1 MPRKVFISILGTG
14 FYEECAY
21 TKEKEEEEGKEQ
33 TPFTSTS
40 TRYSHQA
47 ALELVG
53 ANGWTEEDRVIS
65 FLTKKARE
73 LNWNKTIAER
83 KRYGKET
90 SEPYKG
96 LEAVLQEMN
105 LKAQV
110 EDKDIKDGMNK
121 EEIWEVFQTIYDT
134 LQEGDELHLDLTHSF
149 RFLPMLL
156 LVLGNYAKFLKG
168 ITIKNIVY
176 GNYEARNLANNEAP
190 IISLLPLVS
199 LQDWTFAAAN
209 YLQNGRATQLQT
221 LVNKELSPIL
231 KKAMGADKD
240 ASALN
245 QYFNALAELS
255 GFVLN
260 CRGKDIRVGKK
271 INTIH
276 NAEKRIEKIII
287 PPMVPIFNKIHQPLL
302 AFSPT
307 DNILNGFYAAQWSLN
322 KQLHQ
327 QAITLLQETVVS
339 LLCQENG
346 LDLLD
351 KNQRTLINKAF
362 AIASDKI
369 PESKWTL
376 SEDGEA
382 GSEKQKEIIKRL
394 IQQPT
399 IIELANTF
407 KEITNIR
414 NDFNHAGEDRG
425 GARSV
430 KSITSGIE
438 KYLNITLNYLGI
450 SNSAVTSPTHPHP
463 QSALFINLSNH
474 PSSTWQPAQ
483 LKAARQY
490 GEIIDIDF
498 PTVDALCKPERVDH
512 LANQYAQDIINR
524 GAPTCITAHV
534 MGEMA
539 LTFRIVELLKAQG
552 IRCVASTTERI
563 VTDLTDNRK
572 ETQFSFV
579 QFREY

>member
-21 TKEKEEEEGKEQ
+21 TKEKEEEHK
-33 TPFTSTS
+33 PFKSS
-40 TRYSHQA
+40 PTRFIQQA
-47 ALELVG
+47 SLELVG
-53 ANGWTEEDRVIS
+53 ANDWSKEDRVII

-73 LNWNKTIAER
+73 LNWNKTITER

-90 SEPYKG
+90 PEPYKG

-110 EDKDIKDGMNK
+110 EGKDIKDGMN
-121 EEIWEVFQTIYDT
+121 EAEIWEVFQTIYDT

-190 IISLLPLVS
+190 IISLLPLAS

-209 YLQNGRATQLQT
+209 YLQNGRATQLEE
-221 LVNKELSPIL
+221 LVNEKLEQILRDKEAINQDARTLNKYIKTLSNFT
-231 KKAMGADKD
+231 KD
-240 ASALN
+240 L
-245 QYFNALAELS
+245 
-255 GFVLN
+255 LN
-260 CRGKDIRVGKK
+260 CRGKAIRSGKA
-271 INTIH
+271 INTISTE
-276 NAEKRIEKIII
+276 AKRIEKVII
-287 PPMVPIFNKIHQPLL
+287 PAMAPILEKINHSLEIFLPYEHV
-302 AFSPT
+302 F
-307 DNILNGFYAAQWSLN
+307 NGFYAAQWCFN
-322 KQLHQ
+322 NQLYQ
-327 QAITLLQETVVS
+327 QAITTLQENIVTYICLQKKLDISNIAQREVV
-339 LLCQENG
+339 
-346 LDLLD
+346 
-351 KNQRTLINKAF
+351 NKAF
-362 AIASDKI
+362 NIYLNNTQEEQWK
-369 PESKWTL
+369 L
-376 SEDGEA
+376 SGKNEEQRL
-382 GSEKQKEIIKRL
+382 SEKQTIKELLDYSVLK
-394 IQQPT
+394 
-399 IIELANTF
+399 ELSSTFLVTTNT
-407 KEITNIR
+407 R
-414 NDFNHAGEDRG
+414 NDYNHAGENPNPTKAQKLINQIDERLKKVFEYFNLPQVP
-425 GARSV
+425 S
-430 KSITSGIE
+430 E
-438 KYLNITLNYLGI
+438 TLH
-450 SNSAVTSPTHPHP
+450 SHPHP

-483 LKAARQY
+483 LEAARQY

-498 PTVDALCKPERVDH
+498 PAVDALCKPERVDH

-534 MGEMA
+534 MGEMT

-563 VTDLTDNRK
+563 VTDLSDNRK

>member
-21 TKEKEEEEGKEQ
+21 TKEIEEEDGKEQ
-33 TPFTSTS
+33 KPFTSTP
-40 TRYSHQA
+40 TRFIQQA
-47 ALELVG
+47 SLELVG
-53 ANGWTEEDRVIS
+53 ANGWTEEDRVII
-65 FLTKKARE
+65 FLTKKARA
-73 LNWNKTIAER
+73 LNWNKGITER
-83 KRYGKET
+83 TPYGKNT
-90 SEPYKG
+90 PVPYKG
-96 LEAVLQEMN
+96 LETVLQEMG
-105 LKAQV
+105 LKATI
-110 EDKDIKDGMNK
+110 EDKDIRDGMNK

-134 LQEGDELHLDLTHSF
+134 LEEGDEVYMDLTHSF

-176 GNYEARNLANNEAP
+176 GNYEARNAQNEAP

-209 YLQNGRATQLQT
+209 YLQNGRATQLQA

-339 LLCQENG
+339 LLCKENG

-351 KNQRTLINKAF
+351 KNQRILINKAF
-362 AIASDKI
+362 AITSDKI
-369 PESKWTL
+369 PESKWAL
-376 SEDGEA
+376 SEDGEE
-382 GSEKQKEIIKRL
+382 GSEKQKEIIKHL

-438 KYLNITLNYLGI
+438 KYLNITLDYLGI
-450 SNSAVTSPTHPHP
+450 SNPVVTSPTHPHA

-483 LKAARQY
+483 LEAARQY

-498 PTVDALCKPERVDH
+498 PTVDALCQPERVDL

-534 MGEMA
+534 MGEMT

>member
-1 MPRKVFISILGTG
+1 MPRKVFISILGTS
-14 FYEECAY
+14 FYRECTY
-21 TKEKEEEEGKEQ
+21 TDGDTQFKSS
-33 TPFTSTS
+33 P
-40 TRYSHQA
+40 TRFIQQA
-47 ALELVG
+47 SLELVG
-53 ANGWTEEDRVIS
+53 AKEWTEEDKVVI
-65 FLTKKARE
+65 FLTQNARKD
-73 LNWNKTIAER
+73 NWEKTIVER
-83 KRYGKET
+83 KPLGKDT
-90 SEPYKG
+90 PEPYKG

-271 INTIH
+271 INIIH

-534 MGEMA
+534 MGEMT

-572 ETQFSFV
+572 ETQFTFV

>member
-14 FYEECAY
+14 LYEECAY
-21 TKEKEEEEGKEQ
+21 TKEKEEEQK
-33 TPFTSTS
+33 PFTSTP
-40 TRYSHQA
+40 TRFIQQA
-47 ALELVG
+47 SLELVG
-53 ANGWTEEDRVIS
+53 ANGWTEEDRVII
-65 FLTKKARE
+65 FLTKKARA
-73 LNWNKTIAER
+73 LNWNKGITER
-83 KRYGKET
+83 TPYGKNT
-90 SEPYKG
+90 PVPYKG
-96 LEAVLQEMN
+96 LETVLQEMG
-105 LKAQV
+105 LKATI
-110 EDKDIKDGMNK
+110 EDKDIRDGMNK

-134 LQEGDELHLDLTHSF
+134 LEEGDEVYMDLTHSF

-176 GNYEARNLANNEAP
+176 GNYEARNAQDEAP
-190 IISLLPLVS
+190 IISLLPLAS

-209 YLQNGRATQLQT
+209 YLQNGRATQLQA

-339 LLCQENG
+339 LLCKENG

-351 KNQRTLINKAF
+351 KNQRILINKAF

-425 GARSV
+425 GARTV

-438 KYLNITLNYLGI
+438 KYLNITLDYLGI

-474 PSSTWQPAQ
+474 SSSTWQPAQ
-483 LKAARQY
+483 LAAAKQY

-498 PTVDALCKPERVDH
+498 PAVDALCMPERDDQ
-512 LANQYAQDIINR
+512 LANQYALDIINR

-534 MGEMA
+534 MGEMT
-539 LTFRIVELLKAQG
+539 LTFHIVELLKAQG

-563 VTDLTDNRK
+563 VTDLSDNRK

>member
-21 TKEKEEEEGKEQ
+21 TKEKEEEHK
-33 TPFTSTS
+33 PFKSS
-40 TRYSHQA
+40 PTRFIQQA
-47 ALELVG
+47 SLELVG
-53 ANGWTEEDRVIS
+53 ANDWSKEDRVII
-65 FLTKKARE
+65 FLTKKARA
-73 LNWNKTIAER
+73 LNWNKTITER
-83 KRYGKET
+83 TPYGKNT
-90 SEPYKG
+90 PVPYKC
-96 LEAVLQEMN
+96 LETVLQEMG
-105 LKAQV
+105 LKATI
-110 EDKDIKDGMNK
+110 EDKDIRDGMNK

-134 LQEGDELHLDLTHSF
+134 LEEGDEVYMDLTHSF

-176 GNYEARNLANNEAP
+176 GNYEARNAQDEAP
-190 IISLLPLVS
+190 IISLLPLAS

-209 YLQNGRATQLQT
+209 YLQNGRATQLQA

-260 CRGKDIRVGKK
+260 CRGKDVRVGKK

-339 LLCQENG
+339 LLCKENG

-351 KNQRTLINKAF
+351 KNQRILINKAF

-425 GARSV
+425 GARTV

-438 KYLNITLNYLGI
+438 KYLNITLDYLGI

-474 PSSTWQPAQ
+474 SSSTWQPAQ
-483 LKAARQY
+483 LAAAKQY

-498 PTVDALCKPERVDH
+498 PAVDALCMPERVDQ
-512 LANQYAQDIINR
+512 LANQYALDIINR

-534 MGEMA
+534 MGEMT
-539 LTFRIVELLKAQG
+539 LTFHIVELLKAQG

-563 VTDLTDNRK
+563 VTDLSDNRK

>member
-33 TPFTSTS
+33 KPFTSTP
-40 TRYSHQA
+40 TRFIQQA
-47 ALELVG
+47 SLELVG
-53 ANGWTEEDRVIS
+53 ANGWTEEDRVII

-73 LNWNKTIAER
+73 LNWNKTITER

-90 SEPYKG
+90 PEPYKG
-96 LEAVLQEMN
+96 LEAVLQEMD

-168 ITIKNIVY
+168 ITIKNIAY
-176 GNYEARNLANNEAP
+176 GNYEARNAQNEAP
-190 IISLLPLVS
+190 IISLLPLAS

-209 YLQNGRATQLQT
+209 YLQNGRATQLEE
-221 LVNKELSPIL
+221 LVNEELEQILRDKEAINQDARTLNKYIKTLSNFT
-231 KKAMGADKD
+231 KD
-240 ASALN
+240 L
-245 QYFNALAELS
+245 
-255 GFVLN
+255 LN
-260 CRGKDIRVGKK
+260 CRGKAIRSGKA
-271 INTIH
+271 INTISTE
-276 NAEKRIEKIII
+276 AKRIEKVII
-287 PPMVPIFNKIHQPLL
+287 PAMAPILEKINHSLEIFLPYEHV
-302 AFSPT
+302 F
-307 DNILNGFYAAQWSLN
+307 NGFYAAQWCFN
-322 KQLHQ
+322 NQLYQ
-327 QAITLLQETVVS
+327 QAITTLQENIVTYICLQKKLDISNIAQREVV
-339 LLCQENG
+339 
-346 LDLLD
+346 
-351 KNQRTLINKAF
+351 NKAF
-362 AIASDKI
+362 NIYLNNTQEEQWK
-369 PESKWTL
+369 L
-376 SEDGEA
+376 SGKNEEQRL
-382 GSEKQKEIIKRL
+382 SEKQTIKELLDYSVLK
-394 IQQPT
+394 
-399 IIELANTF
+399 ELSSTFLVTTNT
-407 KEITNIR
+407 R
-414 NDFNHAGEDRG
+414 NDYNHAGENPNPTKAQKLINQIDERLKKVFEYFNLPQVP
-425 GARSV
+425 S
-430 KSITSGIE
+430 E
-438 KYLNITLNYLGI
+438 TLH
-450 SNSAVTSPTHPHP
+450 SHPHP
-463 QSALFINLSNH
+463 QSTLFINLSNH

-483 LKAARQY
+483 LEAARQY

-498 PTVDALCKPERVDH
+498 PTVDALCEPERVDH

-534 MGEMA
+534 MGEMT

-563 VTDLTDNRK
+563 VTDLSDNRK

>member
-33 TPFTSTS
+33 KPFTSTP
-40 TRYSHQA
+40 TRFIQQA
-47 ALELVG
+47 SLELVG
-53 ANGWTEEDRVIS
+53 ANGWTEEDRVII

-73 LNWNKTIAER
+73 LNWNKTITER

-90 SEPYKG
+90 PEPYKG
-96 LEAVLQEMN
+96 LEAVLQEMD

-176 GNYEARNLANNEAP
+176 GNYEARNAQNEAP

-209 YLQNGRATQLQT
+209 YLQNGRATQLEELANEELRPMLQNTKDINIDART
-221 LVNKELSPIL
+221 LNKYVKTLSTFT
-231 KKAMGADKD
+231 KD
-240 ASALN
+240 L
-245 QYFNALAELS
+245 
-255 GFVLN
+255 LN
-260 CRGKDIRVGKK
+260 CRAQAIRSGEA
-271 INTIH
+271 INAIRTE
-276 NAEKRIEKIII
+276 AKRIEKVIIT
-287 PPMVPIFNKIHQPLL
+287 PMAPVLDKINHSLEIFLPNEHV
-302 AFSPT
+302 F
-307 DNILNGFYAAQWSLN
+307 NGFYAAQWCFN
-322 KQLHQ
+322 NQLYQ
-327 QAITLLQETVVS
+327 QAITTLQENIVTYICLQKKLDISNIAQREVV
-339 LLCQENG
+339 
-346 LDLLD
+346 
-351 KNQRTLINKAF
+351 NKAF
-362 AIASDKI
+362 NIYLNNTQEEQWK
-369 PESKWTL
+369 L
-376 SEDGEA
+376 SGKNEEQRL
-382 GSEKQKEIIKRL
+382 SEKQTIKELLDYSVLK
-394 IQQPT
+394 
-399 IIELANTF
+399 ELSSTFLVTTNT
-407 KEITNIR
+407 R
-414 NDFNHAGEDRG
+414 NDYNHAGENPNPTKAQKLINQIDERLKKVFEYFNLPQVP
-425 GARSV
+425 S
-430 KSITSGIE
+430 E
-438 KYLNITLNYLGI
+438 TLH
-450 SNSAVTSPTHPHP
+450 SHPHP
-463 QSALFINLSNH
+463 QSTLFINLSNH

-483 LKAARQY
+483 LEAARQY
-490 GEIIDIDF
+490 GEIMDIDF
-498 PTVDALCKPERVDH
+498 PAVDALCEPERVDH

-534 MGEMA
+534 MGEMT

>member
-14 FYEECAY
+14 FYEKCAY
-21 TKEKEEEEGKEQ
+21 TKEIEEEDGKEQ
-33 TPFTSTS
+33 KPFTSTPI
-40 TRYSHQA
+40 RFIQQA
-47 ALELVG
+47 SLELVG
-53 ANGWTEEDRVIS
+53 ANGWTEEDRVII

-73 LNWNKTIAER
+73 LNWNKGITER
-83 KRYGKET
+83 TPYGKNT
-90 SEPYKG
+90 PVPYKG
-96 LEAVLQEMN
+96 LETVLQEMG
-105 LKAQV
+105 LKATI

-134 LQEGDELHLDLTHSF
+134 LEVGDELYLDLTHSF

-176 GNYEARNLANNEAP
+176 GNYEARNAQDEAP
-190 IISLLPLVS
+190 IISLLPLAS

-209 YLQNGRATQLQT
+209 YLQNGRATQLQA

-339 LLCQENG
+339 LLCKENG

-351 KNQRTLINKAF
+351 KNQRILINKAF
-362 AIASDKI
+362 AITSDKI
-369 PESKWTL
+369 PESKWAL
-376 SEDGEA
+376 SEDGEE
-382 GSEKQKEIIKRL
+382 GSEKQKEIIKHL

-425 GARSV
+425 GARGV
-430 KSITSGIE
+430 KSITSGID
-438 KYLNITLNYLGI
+438 KYLNITLDYLGI
-450 SNSAVTSPTHPHP
+450 SNSAATSPTQPQP
-463 QSALFINLSNH
+463 QSALFVNLSNH

-483 LKAARQY
+483 LEAAKQY

-498 PTVDALCKPERVDH
+498 PAVDTLCLPERVDQ
-512 LANQYAQDIINR
+512 LANQYALDIINR
-524 GAPTCITAHV
+524 GAPTCLTAHV
-534 MGEMA
+534 MGEMT

-563 VTDLTDNRK
+563 VTDLPDNRK
-572 ETQFSFV
+572 ETQFTFV

>member
-14 FYEECAY
+14 FYEKCAY
-21 TKEKEEEEGKEQ
+21 TKEIEEEDGKEQ
-33 TPFTSTS
+33 KPFTSTP
-40 TRYSHQA
+40 TRFILQA
-47 ALELVG
+47 SLELVG
-53 ANGWTEEDRVIS
+53 ANGWTEEDRVII

-73 LNWNKTIAER
+73 LNWNKGITER
-83 KRYGKET
+83 TPYGKNT
-90 SEPYKG
+90 PVPYKG
-96 LEAVLQEMN
+96 LETVLQEMG
-105 LKAQV
+105 LKATI

-134 LQEGDELHLDLTHSF
+134 LEVGDELYLDLTHSF

-176 GNYEARNLANNEAP
+176 GNYEARNAQDEAP
-190 IISLLPLVS
+190 IISLLPLAS

-209 YLQNGRATQLQT
+209 YLQNGRATQLQA

-339 LLCQENG
+339 LLCKENG

-351 KNQRTLINKAF
+351 KNQRILINKAF
-362 AIASDKI
+362 AITSDKI
-369 PESKWTL
+369 PESKWAL
-376 SEDGEA
+376 SEDGEE
-382 GSEKQKEIIKRL
+382 GSEKQKEIIKHL

-425 GARSV
+425 GARGV
-430 KSITSGIE
+430 KSITSGID
-438 KYLNITLNYLGI
+438 KYLNITLDYLGI
-450 SNSAVTSPTHPHP
+450 SNSAATSPTQPQP
-463 QSALFINLSNH
+463 QSALFVNLSNH

-483 LKAARQY
+483 LEAAKQY

-498 PTVDALCKPERVDH
+498 PAVDTLCLPERVDQ
-512 LANQYAQDIINR
+512 LANQYALDIINR
-524 GAPTCITAHV
+524 GAPTCLTAHV
-534 MGEMA
+534 MGEMT

-563 VTDLTDNRK
+563 VTDLPDNRK
-572 ETQFSFV
+572 ETQFTFV

>member
-1 MPRKVFISILGTG
+1 MSRKVFISILGAG

-21 TKEKEEEEGKEQ
+21 TKEKEEEHK
-33 TPFTSTS
+33 PFTSTP
-40 TRYSHQA
+40 TRFIQQA
-47 ALELVG
+47 SLELVG
-53 ANGWTEEDRVIS
+53 ANGWTEEDRVII

-73 LNWNKTIAER
+73 LNWNKTITER
-83 KRYGKET
+83 KRYGKDT
-90 SEPYKG
+90 PEPYKG
-96 LEAVLQEMN
+96 LETVLQEMN

-134 LQEGDELHLDLTHSF
+134 LQEGDELHLDLTHGF
-149 RFLPMLL
+149 RSLPMLL

-168 ITIKNIVY
+168 TTIKNIVY
-176 GNYEARNLANNEAP
+176 GNYEARNAQKEAP

-231 KKAMGADKD
+231 KNAMGADKD

-339 LLCQENG
+339 LLCKENG

-351 KNQRTLINKAF
+351 KNQRILINKAF
-362 AIASDKI
+362 AITSDKI
-369 PESKWTL
+369 PESKWAL
-376 SEDGEA
+376 SEDGEE
-382 GSEKQKEIIKRL
+382 GSEKQKEIIKHL

-438 KYLNITLNYLGI
+438 KYLNITLDYLGI
-450 SNSAVTSPTHPHP
+450 SNPVVTSPTHPHA
-463 QSALFINLSNH
+463 QSALFVNLSNH

-483 LKAARQY
+483 LEAAKQY

-498 PTVDALCKPERVDH
+498 PAVDALCESELVDH

-524 GAPTCITAHV
+524 GAPTCLTAHV
-534 MGEMA
+534 MGEMT

-563 VTDLTDNRK
+563 VNQLGDNRK
-572 ETQFSFV
+572 ETQFTFV

>member
-14 FYEECAY
+14 FYEKCAY
-21 TKEKEEEEGKEQ
+21 TKEIEEEDGKEQ
-33 TPFTSTS
+33 KPFTSTP
-40 TRYSHQA
+40 TRFIQQA
-47 ALELVG
+47 SLELVG
-53 ANGWTEEDRVIS
+53 ANGWTEEDRVII

-73 LNWNKTIAER
+73 LNWNKGITER
-83 KRYGKET
+83 TPYGKNT
-90 SEPYKG
+90 PVPYKG
-96 LEAVLQEMN
+96 LETVLQEMG
-105 LKAQV
+105 LKATI

-134 LQEGDELHLDLTHSF
+134 LEVGDELYLDLTHSF

-176 GNYEARNLANNEAP
+176 GNYEARNAQDEAP
-190 IISLLPLVS
+190 IISLLPLAS

-209 YLQNGRATQLQT
+209 YLQNGRATQLQA

-339 LLCQENG
+339 LLCKENG

-351 KNQRTLINKAF
+351 KNQRILINKAF
-362 AIASDKI
+362 AITSDKI
-369 PESKWTL
+369 PESKWAL
-376 SEDGEA
+376 SEDGEE
-382 GSEKQKEIIKRL
+382 GSEKQKEIIKHL

-425 GARSV
+425 GARGV
-430 KSITSGIE
+430 KSITSGID
-438 KYLNITLNYLGI
+438 KYLNITLDYLGI
-450 SNSAVTSPTHPHP
+450 SNSAATSPTQPQP
-463 QSALFINLSNH
+463 QSALFVNLSNH

-483 LKAARQY
+483 LEAAKQY

-498 PTVDALCKPERVDH
+498 PAVDTLCLPERVDQ
-512 LANQYAQDIINR
+512 LANQYALDIINR
-524 GAPTCITAHV
+524 GAPTCLTAHV
-534 MGEMA
+534 MGEMT

-563 VTDLTDNRK
+563 VTDLPDNRK
-572 ETQFSFV
+572 ETQFTFV

>member
-33 TPFTSTS
+33 KPFTYTP
-40 TRYSHQA
+40 TRFIQQA
-47 ALELVG
+47 SLELVG
-53 ANGWTEEDRVIS
+53 ATGWTEEDRVII

-73 LNWNKTIAER
+73 LNWNKNIAER
-83 KRYGKET
+83 KRYGKDT
-90 SEPYKG
+90 PEPYKG
-96 LEAVLQEMN
+96 LEAVLQEMD

-176 GNYEARNLANNEAP
+176 GNYEARNAQNEAP

-209 YLQNGRATQLQT
+209 YLQNGRATQLEELANEELRPMLQNTKDINLDART
-221 LVNKELSPIL
+221 LNKYVKTLSTFT
-231 KKAMGADKD
+231 KD
-240 ASALN
+240 L
-245 QYFNALAELS
+245 
-255 GFVLN
+255 LN
-260 CRGKDIRVGKK
+260 CRAQAIRSGEA
-271 INTIH
+271 INAIRTE
-276 NAEKRIEKIII
+276 AKRIEKVII
-287 PPMVPIFNKIHQPLL
+287 PPMAPVLDKINHSLEIFLPNEHV
-302 AFSPT
+302 F
-307 DNILNGFYAAQWSLN
+307 NGFYAAQWCFN
-322 KQLHQ
+322 NQLYQ
-327 QAITLLQETVVS
+327 QAITTLQENIVTYICLQKKLDISNIAQREVV
-339 LLCQENG
+339 
-346 LDLLD
+346 
-351 KNQRTLINKAF
+351 NKAF
-362 AIASDKI
+362 NIYLNNTQEEQWK
-369 PESKWTL
+369 L
-376 SEDGEA
+376 SGKNEEQRL
-382 GSEKQKEIIKRL
+382 SEKQTIKELLDYSVLK
-394 IQQPT
+394 
-399 IIELANTF
+399 ELSSTFLVTTNT
-407 KEITNIR
+407 R
-414 NDFNHAGEDRG
+414 NDYNHAGENPNPTKAQKLINQIDERLKKIFEYFNLPQ
-425 GARSV
+425 APS
-430 KSITSGIE
+430 E
-438 KYLNITLNYLGI
+438 TLH
-450 SNSAVTSPTHPHP
+450 SHPHP

-483 LKAARQY
+483 LEAARQY

-498 PTVDALCKPERVDH
+498 PTVDALCESEMVDH

-534 MGEMA
+534 MGEMT

-563 VTDLTDNRK
+563 VTQLGDNRK